1 MRTTTVGGG
10 GAAVASVG
18 ANAVLVSVLVLI
30 GVLALRAAVI
40 FSGQ

>member
-1 MRTTTVGGG
+1 MRLSGGGGG

-18 ANAVLVSVLVLI
+18 ANALLVSLLVLI

-40 FSGQ
+40 LSGE